1 MIDDAA
7 WRAMTHLWEMKHPYY
22 CSESNYFKN
31 GVGMHYES
39 WAEFHAAMGDADDDY
54 NLVFR
59 WAAVPCP

>member
-1 MIDDAA
+1 
-7 WRAMTHLWEMKHPYY
+7 MTHLWEMKHPYY